1 MSDEQNTSEAR
12 GRRLKTLREKTGL
25 TSILLAEKSGLSRGS
40 ISYWENGA
48 RGGLTRRGAEIMI
61 NTFTSVG
68 LQCDVGWLWS
78 GTGHEPKF
86 VPLKNVQD
94 NHQHEN
100 IILTTS
106 NVHNLI
112 SSLEKETEIFLS
124 LNKNS
129 VIARIEDDL
138 MIPVLLPGD
147 TVGGIW
153 ESIHLLSSQKT
164 SILSIK
170 DRLIARNIKKCD
182 TDFEISHI
190 NKNSPEYLSLQ
201 NIDVSRFA
209 AIIRVW
215 RY

>member
-1 MSDEQNTSEAR
+1 MSDEQNSSEAR
-12 GRRLKTLREKTGL
+12 GRRLKILREKTGL
-25 TSILLAEKSGLSRGS
+25 TSTLLAEKSGLSRGS

-48 RGGLTRRGAEIMI
+48 RGGLTRKGAEIMI
-61 NTFTSVG
+61 NTLTSMG

-78 GTGHEPKF
+78 GIGDEPKF
-86 VPLKNVQD
+86 VPLKSLRD
-94 NHQHEN
+94 NHQYEK

-147 TVGGIW
+147 IVGGIW
-153 ESIHLLSSQKT
+153 EPIHLLSSQKT

-170 DRLIARNIKKCD
+170 DSLIARNVKKCD
-182 TDFEISHI
+182 ANFEISHL

-201 NIDVSRFA
+201 NIDFSKFA
-209 AIIRVW
+209 TIIRVW